1 MTRPADTTSLI
12 ASSTD
17 ISSSITSSMGNSN
30 RNPEVGF
37 GVVGTKTLTISLEYI
52 ILRWNT
58 AIINSQTRFVKVYLQ
73 INAKKFF
80 TIIAYKNLT

>member
-37 GVVGTKTLTISLEYI
+37 GVVGTKL
-52 ILRWNT
+52 N
-58 AIINSQTRFVKVYLQ
+58 VYLLVA
-73 INAKKFF
+73 NLNYSLLNTVKK
-80 TIIAYKNLT
+80 TL